1 MNVLKK
7 IGVVLL
13 SIVLISSISLFVF
26 SFSTRLTLIKEL
38 KTLLIEDSKED
49 IAEDLDIT
57 KEEVDEFFAN
67 EDVSNFIDK
76 YIDAFIYGMA
86 GYNNLTRED
95 FRKDIVEVID
105 NNKEFFKEKLKVT
118 DEDIDAFKS
127 SEELDNI
134 TEELYGSFTEQ
145 EDETS
150 IQVAKA
156 YTNLISTSFK
166 VKMFITIC
174 VLTLLIWLLQKA
186 YFKTM
191 KVFGICS
198 IISSVV
204 TAGAMVLLTYL
215 VQSVAEVEVSVNY
228 MSGLIYSIVLLVIGI
243 GLIVTGNILKKK
255 VS

>member
-86 GYNNLTRED
+86 GYNNLTRD
-95 FRKDIVEVID
+95 DIRKDIVEVID

-204 TAGAMVLLTYL
+204 TAGAMALLTYL